1 MESIEDSLS
10 KDLLSVD
17 ESDSDDLEAE
27 YVHISEEEEFLQVP
41 DQPAIEPV
49 PAQVIF
55 SYFLFLIFKSL
66 FYIKI
71 PTLLSRFKI
80 SILIK

>member
-17 ESDSDDLEAE
+17 ESESDDSEAE

-41 DQPAIEPV
+41 DQAAMDPV
-49 PAQVIF
+49 PAQVIHNISELSF
-55 SYFLFLIFKSL
+55 STI
-66 FYIKI
+66 
-71 PTLLSRFKI
+71 
-80 SILIK
+80 

>member
-49 PAQVIF
+49 PAQVF
-55 SYFLFLIFKSL
+55 FPFLFFYKSP

-71 PTLLSRFKI
+71 STLLSRFKM